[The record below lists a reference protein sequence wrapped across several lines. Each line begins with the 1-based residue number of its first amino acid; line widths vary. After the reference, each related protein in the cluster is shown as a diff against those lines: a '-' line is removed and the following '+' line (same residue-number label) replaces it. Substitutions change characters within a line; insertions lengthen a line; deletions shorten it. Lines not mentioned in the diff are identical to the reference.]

1 MAFDGIFPFTVPIG
15 SLLVSTGIVKV
26 PINSDMTIQDV
37 SGSLRGISVGT
48 FTVEVRALPRNA
60 LVSSLSWTAPG
71 TQRARNPN
79 FRVSA
84 EEILS
89 FDITSLGTGALDC
102 LLTIW
107 WQV

>member
-26 PINSDMTIQDV
+26 PINSDIMIQDV

-48 FTVEVRALPRNA
+48 FTVEVRALPRNV
-60 LVSSLSWTAPG
+60 LVASLSWTTPG
-71 TQRARNPN
+71 TQRARNVN
-79 FRVSA
+79 FQASA

-89 FDITSLGTGALDC
+89 FDITTLGVGAVDC